1 MKTLSL
7 LLLLLPV
14 ACKGPSDGDSSS
26 DTDTADTDSTTP
38 IDTGEP
44 KDSSDPEDTE
54 DTEDPKDSSDPED
67 TDEPKDTSTGSEAGP
82 NALPDFSLVDVNE
95 TSPTHTEKVS
105 PRDYLQKVSGWYFT
119 HAT

>member
-14 ACKGPSDGDSSS
+14 ACKGPTDVDSSS

-38 IDTGEP
+38 TDTGDP
-44 KDSSDPEDTE
+44 KDSSDPEDS
-54 DTEDPKDSSDPED
+54 DDPKDSSDPED
-67 TDEPKDTSTGSEAGP
+67 TGEPKDTSTGSEVGP

-95 TSPTHTEKVS
+95 TSPTATQNVS